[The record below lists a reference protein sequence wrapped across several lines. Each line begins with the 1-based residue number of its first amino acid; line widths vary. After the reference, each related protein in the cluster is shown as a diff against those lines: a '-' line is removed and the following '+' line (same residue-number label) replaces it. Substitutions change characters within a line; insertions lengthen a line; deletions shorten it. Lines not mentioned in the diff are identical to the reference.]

1 MSLES
6 VFLVQ
11 SDDTP
16 VKFPMF
22 QGKTKLST
30 FMEPVGGGM
39 FSREY
44 YQTKGISGKPR
55 LLILFT
61 AGQSLSTFL
70 VLKCEKFVRVI
81 LSNG

>member
-11 SDDTP
+11 SDTP

-22 QGKTKLST
+22 QGKTVHSYGT
-30 FMEPVGGGM
+30 CGAM

-44 YQTKGISGKPR
+44 YQNKGISGKPR
-55 LLILFT
+55 LLTFFT

-70 VLKCEKFVRVI
+70 VLKREKFVRVI
-81 LSNG
+81 LSSG